1 MKTTGSLTVLALAVL
16 LLPAAGRAGG
26 LSPAERQIAQAR
38 AAIEKNP
45 GRYQPYNRLALAF
58 ARRARETSD
67 TKDYT
72 RGLDALKKSFR
83 LAPGNL
89 EASKTEVWILL
100 GQHEFARAQEAARTL
115 QKRAPDD
122 VLVYG
127 FLTDASVELGDYKEA
142 DEAAQWMLDLRP
154 GNVPG
159 LTRGAYLRE
168 LYGDP
173 DGAIEFMQ
181 QAYDRT
187 PPTET
192 EDRAWVLTQIAHLH
206 LSAGRMDAAEKT
218 LDQALAL
225 FPGYHYALA
234 GLAKVRTAQGRHGEA
249 AALLERRYRAAPHPE
264 NLYDLANA
272 LAQAGHAAQARRA
285 YKEFETKARHQSA
298 RWDNANR
305 ELIAYYCGPGA
316 NPKEALRVATMEIAR
331 RHDVHTLDAY
341 AWALYTNGKYDEARG
356 VMARALAVGIKDP
369 AIVAHA
375 GAIAKKAGA
384 RAAARAS

>member
-1 MKTTGSLTVLALAVL
+1 MKKTRMAAALAIL
-16 LLPAAGRAGG
+16 LLPAAGRAAGP
-26 LSPAERQIAQAR
+26 SPAERQWAQAR
-38 AAIEKNP
+38 AAIEKHP
-45 GRYQPYNRLALAF
+45 ERFQAYNALALAL

-67 TKDYT
+67 TKFYEQA
-72 RGLDALKKSFR
+72 RRALEKSFR
-83 LAPGNL
+83 LASDNFEGRRM
-89 EASKTEVWILL
+89 EVWILL
-100 GQHEFARAQEAARTL
+100 GQHEFARAREAARKL

-142 DEAAQWMLDLRP
+142 EEAAQWMLDLRP

-168 LYGDP
+168 LYGDV

-192 EDRAWVLTQIAHLH
+192 EDRAWILTQIAHLQ
-206 LSAGRMDAAEKT
+206 LSAGRVDAAEKT
-218 LDQALAL
+218 LGRALAL

-234 GLAKVRTAQGRHGEA
+234 GLAKARTAQGRHGEA
-249 AALLERRYRAAPHPE
+249 AALLERRYRAASHAE
-264 NLYDLANA
+264 NLYDLADA
-272 LAQAGHAAQARRA
+272 LARAGHAAQARRA
-285 YKEFETKARHQSA
+285 YKEFETKARRESA

-341 AWALYTNGKYDEARG
+341 AWALYTNGKYEEARG
-356 VMARALAVGIKDP
+356 VMDRALAVGIKDP
-369 AIVAHA
+369 AIAAHA
-375 GAIAKKAGA
+375 GAIAKRAGA